1 MAKLGIGCLVP
12 TDHRDLDPLSGP
24 LCCLT
29 EIIAEV
35 LNEAEKIVPITAA
48 DASGHIEAALRLHQP
63 PSRDILVMIA
73 GVALAAAASI
83 DRSAACYFASG
94 AAPGSLI
101 H

>member
-1 MAKLGIGCLVP
+1 MS
-12 TDHRDLDPLSGP
+12 TDHRDPDPLSGP
-24 LCCLT
+24 LYCLI
-29 EIIAEV
+29 EIVAEV
-35 LNEAEKIVPITAA
+35 LDEGAKILPISAA

-83 DRSAACYFASG
+83 DRSAACFLASG

>member
-1 MAKLGIGCLVP
+1 MP
-12 TDHRDLDPLSGP
+12 TDRRGPDPLSGP
-24 LCCLT
+24 PYCLT
-29 EIIAEV
+29 EIVAEV
-35 LNEAEKIVPITAA
+35 LDETAQIGPITAA

-83 DRSAACYFASG
+83 DRSAASYFASG